1 MDHVGAHRSW
11 DALDRDG
18 WLLGDLEDPA
28 HEAIGLVADAQT
40 ADGGGLLHPG
50 GHVHGIS
57 ADVALPLDAPAEEH
71 RPGVD
76 TDADIETIDLEAGKH
91 VSRHRAGLVEDRQT
105 GSHGELRI
113 VLAGLVGAE
122 CGEEPVAGVVHDPA
136 TVELH
141 SGGEPLQDPVHQL
154 VDVLG
159 VEPVG
164 DGSGTDDV
172 DEQDRRLSQLLVGS
186 AGWEISCGEL
196 ITERCQ
202 RQVCHRVAE
211 RVPLPLDRLDRGRDV
226 LAVDAPVW
234 HGRTLGRPFGG
245 VTRSVSAGV
254 ICRPADRVE
263 DLWPR

>member
-1 MDHVGAHRSW
+1 MRKPPMGADCSIRAATFTAFPRMLRSPSTLPPSSTGPVSIPTRTSRPSTW
-11 DALDRDG
+11 KRASTSAR
-18 WLLGDLEDPA
+18 
-28 HEAIGLVADAQT
+28 
-40 ADGGGLLHPG
+40 HPW
-50 GHVHGIS
+50 
-57 ADVALPLDAPAEEH
+57 
-71 RPGVD
+71 
-76 TDADIETIDLEAGKH
+76 
-91 VSRHRAGLVEDRQT
+91 VSSTNRQT

-113 VLAGLVGAE
+113 VLASLVGAE

-141 SGGEPLQDPVHQL
+141 SGGEPLQDSVHQL

-164 DGSGTDDV
+164 DGSGTDEV

-202 RQVCHRVAE
+202 RQVGHRVAD

-226 LAVDAPVW
+226 LAVGTPVW

-245 VTRSVSAGV
+245 VTRSVSAG
-254 ICRPADRVE
+254 P
-263 DLWPR
+263 